1 MIRNKKIFIGGAN
14 QDDSLHLIED
24 AQYLRVMNGR
34 VGVTQYGRNNRVEG
48 VPGTTSIPQA
58 VYPPYGVNMAI
69 GSCIDIENQ
78 RLLWFVYNSMGD
90 HGIYCFD
97 MVANLT
103 YAVIYD
109 SQIEGGLNF
118 NKDYRIDRN
127 CKVINGVLYWS
138 DNYNEP
144 KKINIDKGIKTNQ
157 AGYSTNETAYEI
169 PSGGIPY
176 TTFTIIRRPPYY
188 ALNVNKAV
196 DAGFD
201 NNFIENS
208 AFQMCYFYDFVDNER
223 SRLSAFSN
231 LMNFNTPGE
240 TNNYIACSVPFSE
253 YIESEIEK
261 INICAKDVVTNVI
274 YIVKTFDRN
283 NPADAL
289 DIFEHNEGTNQLE
302 FDFYNDIVGIPLS
315 SSESSIPY
323 DLVPLKSTTLET
335 ATARLFLA
343 NNLAGYNTPLTTSL
357 AISSTSS
364 TTPSSNSFISVVKT
378 YSIAIRNKYDTGDI
392 RSEVV
397 GYLYAAGE
405 VNTVYF
411 YNAYKNSYYN
421 SFPATLDL
429 SDADGEFA
437 YEGNF
442 LTWYAANYSPANT
455 NYDWYY
461 PYFGNP
467 TFTFTSGST
476 PSYYVTIENNVTA
489 FSAQTVFKSSAT
501 YNISIVFYDRFRR
514 RSGVVDKVI
523 NYTLPNL
530 TDDQTSF
537 IQYLNWT
544 LSNAN
549 AQNEIPDW
557 AYYYQIVQTKNLI
570 QSDFVQIATNGI
582 QYATKQDVAS
592 GGGYTYGNTYSIGIF
607 AIGLNISSLTSIGLG
622 YNYKEGD
629 MCRIT
634 DTSASYNVQVIGQDG
649 EYVLVEAFDLG
660 TVSTT
665 DYKVIELYTPKK
677 SSTQEPYYEVSQVYE
692 INNPT
697 ASNRQY
703 STINGQLIGDVYIL
717 QRIDGASTNYFTE
730 NMSPFDKVWQYWN
743 TNSGWPNFITNLG
756 QARNEYEIRYSNVFT
771 TGTSNNGLSTF
782 EVLNFKTVPLGMGS
796 IQKLQLASKTT
807 EQGVVM
813 LAIGSFQTASC
824 YLGEVQ
830 VVGASQNAFLA
841 QDVAVIGTINV
852 LKGMLGT
859 TQPETVVEYLGVI
872 FWYDLNNG
880 QVAQY
885 SSNGVF
891 PISSFK
897 MERLFKNYAKGY
909 LAANSNN
916 LDNINGFHHIP
927 TYIDPFHKE
936 FGISLPGLIYQNYA
950 DTLPSYATVPSYAS
964 SIINRFD
971 MSDSLAKTVVFHL
984 QDNQWKSDYQFIAEQ
999 YEYFENR
1006 MFGFKN
1012 GALYEFNTN
1021 TSTWNTWF
1029 GTQYPVR
1036 ICWVVNK
1043 PLSGLKDMAELVVEG
1058 NQAPDYTVL
1067 YTTLPNTQI
1076 TDLTESDFVSQEGI
1090 FYGRFLRD
1098 RLSPNAT
1105 GTPDQKML
1113 NGDVIL
1119 SQIPQ
1124 IMAEWQSYD
1133 SIIYVNFVDV
1143 GFNLSRGQNFILGNQ

>member
-1 MIRNKKIFIGGAN
+1 MIRSKKIFTGGAN
-14 QDDSLHLIED
+14 QDDSLHLLDES
-24 AQYLRVMNGR
+24 QYLRVMNAR
-34 VGVTQYGRNNRVEG
+34 VGITQFGRNNRVEG
-48 VPGTTSIPQA
+48 VPGTTVIPQS
-58 VYPPYGVNMAI
+58 VYPPYGTNITI
-69 GSCIDIENQ
+69 GSCIDIENE
-78 RLLWFVYNSMGD
+78 RLLWLIYNSWGD
-90 HGIYCFD
+90 HGIYCYD
-97 MVANLT
+97 MVANQT

-169 PSGGIPY
+169 PPGGIPY

-188 ALNVNKAV
+188 ALNVNKAEDV
-196 DAGFD
+196 SFD
-201 NNFIENS
+201 NNFIENA

-240 TNNYIACSVPFSE
+240 TNNYIACRVPLSE
-253 YIESEIEK
+253 YIESEIER

-274 YIVKTFDRN
+274 YIIKTYDRN
-283 NPADAL
+283 NPVDAL
-289 DIFEHNEGTNQLE
+289 AIFEHNAGTNQLE
-302 FDFYNDIVGIPLS
+302 FDFYNDVVGIPLS
-315 SSESSIPY
+315 LSESSIPY

-343 NNLAGYNTPLTTSL
+343 NNLAGYDTPLTTSL
-357 AISSTSS
+357 AISSTTS
-364 TTPSSNSFISVVKT
+364 TTPSSNSFVAVVKT
-378 YSIAIRNKYDTGDI
+378 YSIAIRNKFDTGDI

-405 VNTVYF
+405 VNTVYY

-429 SDADGEFA
+429 SDADGQFA
-437 YEGNF
+437 YENNF
-442 LTWYAANYSPANT
+442 LFWYASNYSPANT

-461 PYFGNP
+461 PFFGNP

-476 PSYYVTIENNVTA
+476 PSYYVTIDNDVTS

-514 RSGVVDKVI
+514 RSGVVDKPI

-530 TDDQTSF
+530 TEDQNSF
-537 IQYLNWT
+537 VQYLNWT
-544 LSNAN
+544 LSNTN
-549 AQNEIPDW
+549 AENEIPDW

-582 QYATKQDVAS
+582 QYATKQDIAS

-607 AIGLNISSLTSIGLG
+607 AIGLNISSLTSVGLG

-634 DTSASYNVQVIGQDG
+634 GSSASYNVQVLGQDG
-649 EYVLVEAFDLG
+649 EYVLVEAFDFG

-756 QARNEYEIRYSNVFT
+756 QVRNEYEIRFSNVFT
-771 TGTSNNGLSTF
+771 TGTANNGLSTF
-782 EVLNFKTVPLGMGS
+782 EALNFKTVPLGMGN

-807 EQGVVM
+807 EQGVIM

-841 QDVAVIGTINV
+841 QDVAVIGTINI

-909 LAANSNN
+909 LATSAAT
-916 LDNINGFHHIP
+916 LDSINGFHHIP

-936 FGISLPGLIYQNYA
+936 FGVSLPGLITENSA
-950 DTLPSYATVPSYAS
+950 ELLPSYVTTPSYAS
-964 SIINRFD
+964 SIVNRFD
-971 MSDSLAKTVVFHL
+971 ISDNLAKTVVFHL
-984 QDNQWKSDYQFIAEQ
+984 QDNQWKSDYQFLAEQ

-1036 ICWVVNK
+1036 ICWVLNA
-1043 PLSGLKDMAELVVEG
+1043 PLSGVKNMAEIVIEG
-1058 NQAPDYTVL
+1058 NQAPNYTAL
-1067 YTTLPNTQI
+1067 YTNLPNTQI
-1076 TDLTESDFVSQEGI
+1076 TDLTASDYTNQEGI
-1090 FYGRFLRD
+1090 LYARFLRD
-1098 RLSPNAT
+1098 RLSPNYA
-1105 GTPDQKML
+1105 GTADEKLL
-1113 NGDVIL
+1113 NGDVVL

-1124 IMAEWQSYD
+1124 IMAEFQSYN
-1133 SIIYVNFVDV
+1133 SIIYVNFVDI

>member
-1 MIRNKKIFIGGAN
+1 MIRNKKIFTGGAN

-24 AQYLRVMNGR
+24 TQYLRVMNGR

-48 VPGTTSIPQA
+48 VPGTTAIPQSK
-58 VYPPYGVNMAI
+58 YPPYGTNITI
-69 GSCIDIENQ
+69 GSCIDVENQ
-78 RLLWFVYNSMGD
+78 RLLWLMYNTMGD
-90 HGIYCFD
+90 HGIYCYD
-97 MVANLT
+97 MVDNQV

-109 SQIEGGLNF
+109 SQIQGGLNF

-127 CKVINGVLYWS
+127 CRVINGILYWS

-169 PSGGIPY
+169 PASGIPY

-188 ALNVNKAV
+188 GLDVSKAEDV
-196 DAGFD
+196 DFD
-201 NNFIENS
+201 NNFIKEA
-208 AFQMCYFYDFVDNER
+208 AFQMAYYYDFVDDEK

-240 TNNYIACSVPFSE
+240 DNNYIECNVPFSE
-253 YIESEIEK
+253 YIESEIQR
-261 INICAKDVVTNVI
+261 INICAKDVITNVI
-274 YIVKTFDRN
+274 YVVKVFDKA

-289 DIFEHNEGTNQLE
+289 AISQHNQGLNQLTYN
-302 FDFYNDIVGIPLS
+302 FYNDVVGIPLS
-315 SSESSIPY
+315 ASESSIPY
-323 DLVPLKSTTLET
+323 DLVPLKSKTLET
-335 ATARLFLA
+335 GTARLFLA
-343 NNLAGYNTPLTTSL
+343 NNLAGYDTPLTTSL
-357 AISSTSS
+357 AIASATS
-364 TTPSSNSFISVVKT
+364 TTPASNSFVAVVKT
-378 YSIAIRNKYDTGDI
+378 YHIAIRNKFDTGDV

-397 GYLYAAGE
+397 GYLYAAGQP
-405 VNTVYF
+405 NTTYY
-411 YNAYKNSYYN
+411 YNAYKDNYYN
-421 SFPATLDL
+421 IYPTPLDL
-429 SDADGEFA
+429 SDADGQFA
-437 YEGNF
+437 FESNF
-442 LTWYAANYSPANT
+442 LTWYAANYNPANT
-455 NYDWYY
+455 NYEWYY
-461 PYFGNP
+461 PFFGNP
-467 TFTFTSGST
+467 TFTYTSGST
-476 PSYYVTIENNVTA
+476 PSYYVTIENDVTE
-489 FSAQTVFKSSAT
+489 FTTQTVFKTSGT
-501 YNISIVFYDRFRR
+501 YNISVVFYDRFRR
-514 RSGVVDKVI
+514 RSGVVKNAI
-523 NYTLPNL
+523 NYTLADL
-530 TDDQTSF
+530 ADDQTSF
-537 IQYLNWT
+537 VQYLNWT
-544 LSNAN
+544 LSNTN
-549 AQNEIPDW
+549 ALSEIPDW

-570 QSDFVQIATNGI
+570 ENSFVQIATNGA
-582 QYATKQDVAS
+582 QYATKQDLAA
-592 GGGYTYGNTYSIGIF
+592 GGGYTYGGTYSAGVY
-607 AIGLNISSLTSIGLG
+607 ALALNISSLTSVGLG
-622 YNYKEGD
+622 YNFTEGD
-629 MCRIT
+629 MCRIAGA
-634 DTSASYNVQVIGQDG
+634 SESYNLQVLGQDG
-649 EYVLVEAFDLG
+649 DYVLVEA
-660 TVSTT
+660 V
-665 DYKVIELYTPKK
+665 DYGALTATSYINIEIYTPKK
-677 SSTQEPYYEVSQVYE
+677 SSTQEPYYEASPVYE
-692 INNPT
+692 IVNPT
-697 ASNRQY
+697 TNTRSY
-703 STINGQLIGDVYIL
+703 ETTTGQLIGDVYIL
-717 QRIDGASTNYFTE
+717 QRIDGGSTNYFTE
-730 NMSPFDKVWQYWN
+730 NMSPNDRMWSYWN
-743 TNSGWPNFITNLG
+743 TNSGWPNFVTNLG
-756 QARNEYEIRYSNVFT
+756 QAQNEYEIRFSNVYT
-771 TGTSNNGLSTF
+771 TGTANNGLSTF
-782 EVLNFKTVPLGMGS
+782 EALNFKTVPLGMGS

-807 EQGVVM
+807 EQGVIM

-880 QVAQY
+880 QIAQY

-909 LAANSNN
+909 LATSAAT
-916 LDNINGFHHIP
+916 LDSINGFHHIP

-936 FGISLPGLIYQNYA
+936 FGISLPGLIYENYA
-950 DTLPSYATVPSYAS
+950 DTLPSYSTVPSYAS

-971 MSDSLAKTVVFHL
+971 ISDNLAKTVVFHL

-1036 ICWVVNK
+1036 ICWVINK

-1076 TDLTESDFVSQEGI
+1076 TDLTETEFVSQEGI

-1098 RLSPNAT
+1098 RLSPNAS
-1105 GTPDQKML
+1105 GTADQKML
-1113 NGDVIL
+1113 NGDIIV

-1124 IMAEWQSYD
+1124 IMAEWRSYD

>member
-1 MIRNKKIFIGGAN
+1 MIRNKKIFTGGAN

-24 AQYLRVMNGR
+24 TQYLRVMNGR

-48 VPGTTSIPQA
+48 VPGTTSIPQSK
-58 VYPPYGVNMAI
+58 YPPYGANITI

-78 RLLWFVYNSMGD
+78 RMAWFVYNTMGD
-90 HGIYCFD
+90 HGIYCYD
-97 MVANLT
+97 MVANQV

-176 TTFTIIRRPPYY
+176 TTFTIIRRPPFY
-188 ALNVNKAV
+188 ALNVIKEANAT
-196 DAGFD
+196 FD
-201 NNFIENS
+201 NNFIEEA
-208 AFQMCYFYDFVDNER
+208 AFQMCYYYDFVDNEK
-223 SRLSAFSN
+223 SRLSAFST
-231 LMNFNTPGE
+231 LMNFNSPNQDAYNFIKCT
-240 TNNYIACSVPFSE
+240 IPFSE
-253 YIESEIEK
+253 KIESEIER
-261 INICAKDVVTNVI
+261 INICAKDVVTNLTF
-274 YIVKTFDRN
+274 IVKTFDRY
-283 NPADAL
+283 NPVDAL
-289 DIFEHNEGTNQLE
+289 AIFEHNEGTAQLT
-302 FDFYNDIVGIPLS
+302 FDFYNDITGVPLS
-315 SSESSIPY
+315 ASQSSIPF
-323 DLVPLKSTTLET
+323 DLVPQKSTTLEA
-335 ATARLFLA
+335 ATARLFLG
-343 NNLAGYNTPLTTSL
+343 NNLAGYDTPILSSL
-357 AISSTSS
+357 AIPS
-364 TTPSSNSFISVVKT
+364 TTLITP
-378 YSIAIRNKYDTGDI
+378 TG
-392 RSEVV
+392 
-397 GYLYAAGE
+397 
-405 VNTVYF
+405 
-411 YNAYKNSYYN
+411 
-421 SFPATLDL
+421 
-429 SDADGEFA
+429 SDGDQVFK
-437 YEGNF
+437 
-442 LTWYAANYSPANT
+442 
-455 NYDWYY
+455 
-461 PYFGNP
+461 
-467 TFTFTSGST
+467 TSGS
-476 PSYYVTIENNVTA
+476 
-489 FSAQTVFKSSAT
+489 

-514 RSGVVDKVI
+514 RCGVANPI
-523 NYTLPNL
+523 NYTIPYF
-530 TDDQTSF
+530 TQDQTSF

-544 LSNAN
+544 LSNVN
-549 AQNEIPDW
+549 AINEIPNW
-557 AYYYQIVQTKNLI
+557 AYFYQIVQTKSLV

-582 QYATKQDVAS
+582 QYATKVPEAE
-592 GGGYTYGNTYSIGIF
+592 GGGYTYGNIYSSSVY
-607 AIGLNISSLTSIGLG
+607 AIALNLSSLTSIGLG
-622 YNYKEGD
+622 YNFKEGD
-629 MCRIT
+629 LCRISKPEVICIEYEVYADDGT
-634 DTSASYNVQVIGQDG
+634 EDKNAYSYTYTACNGALRSGSRVNQGPSINICAQEGTVISDSPYIFADEIGPCGGKDATSYNVQVIGQDG
-649 EYVLVEAFDLG
+649 QFVLVEAFDLG
-660 TVSTT
+660 LVSTT
-665 DYKVIELYTPKK
+665 DYTKIEIYTPRKT
-677 SSTQEPYYEVSQVYE
+677 SVEEPYYEASIVYK
-692 INNPT
+692 INNPSSIT
-697 ASNRQY
+697 RQY
-703 STINGQLIGDVYIL
+703 NTTSGQLLGDVYVL
-717 QRIDGASTNYFTE
+717 ERIDGAEDPYFTE
-730 NMSPFDKVWQYWN
+730 NMSPNDRIWQYWN
-743 TNSGWPNFITNLG
+743 TNSGWANFITSLG
-756 QARNEYEIRYSNVFT
+756 QAQNEYEIRYSNVYT
-771 TGTSNNGLSTF
+771 TGTANNGLSTF
-782 EVLNFKTVPLGMGS
+782 EVLNFKTVPLGMGN

-807 EQGVVM
+807 EQGVIM

-880 QVAQY
+880 QIAQY

-936 FGISLPGLIYQNYA
+936 FGISLPGLIYENYA
-950 DTLPSYATVPSYAS
+950 DTLPSYPTVPAYAS

-971 MSDSLAKTVVFHL
+971 ISDNLSKTVVFHL

-1036 ICWVVNK
+1036 ICWVVNQ

-1076 TDLTESDFVSQEGI
+1076 TDLTETEFVSQEGI
-1090 FYGRFLRD
+1090 YYGRFLRD